1 MRKAIKSFL
10 VVSYEALMQL
20 VFALPRYRSFIWLK
34 EALLRLQGA
43 KFGKRVVIYPGVWIA
58 PGRNLVVGD
67 DVDIAKDVILM
78 TAGGIEIGDR
88 TLIGYRTQII
98 SGDHN
103 IPKDHG
109 RIFGAGY
116 NRKKVVIEND
126 VWIGANCII
135 TSNVKIGEGAVIGAG
150 SVVTHDI
157 PAFTIV
163 AGVPARIIKNRT

>member
-1 MRKAIKSFL
+1 M
-10 VVSYEALMQL
+10 
-20 VFALPRYRSFIWLK
+20 
-34 EALLRLQGA
+34 
-43 KFGKRVVIYPGVWIA
+43 
-58 PGRNLVVGD
+58 
-67 DVDIAKDVILM
+67 
-78 TAGGIEIGDR
+78 GDR

>member
-1 MRKAIKSFL
+1 MRKAIKSFF
-10 VVSYEALMQL
+10 VVTYEMLMQL
-20 VFALPRYRSFIWLK
+20 VFALPRYRVFIWLK
-34 EALLRLQGA
+34 ESLLKLQGA

-98 SGDHN
+98 SGNHK
-103 IPKDHG
+103 IPRG
-109 RIFGAGY
+109 RKQIFGAGY
-116 NRKKVVIEND
+116 DRRKVKIEND

-135 TSNVKIGEGAVIGAG
+135 TSDVTIGEGAVIGAG
-150 SVVTHDI
+150 AVVTHDI
-157 PAFTIV
+157 PPFSIA
-163 AGVPARIIKNRT
+163 AGIPAKVIKFRT